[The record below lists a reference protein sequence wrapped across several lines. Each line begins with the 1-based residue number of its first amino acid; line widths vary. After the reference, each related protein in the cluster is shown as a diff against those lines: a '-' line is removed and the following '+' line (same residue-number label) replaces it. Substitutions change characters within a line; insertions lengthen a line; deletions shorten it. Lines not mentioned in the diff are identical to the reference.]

1 MMYFFKYVKNDNFLK
16 NNNNKFIN
24 IIDESNIEVIGFFII
39 VLILMELLILSV

>member
-1 MMYFFKYVKNDNFLK
+1 MIIIWK